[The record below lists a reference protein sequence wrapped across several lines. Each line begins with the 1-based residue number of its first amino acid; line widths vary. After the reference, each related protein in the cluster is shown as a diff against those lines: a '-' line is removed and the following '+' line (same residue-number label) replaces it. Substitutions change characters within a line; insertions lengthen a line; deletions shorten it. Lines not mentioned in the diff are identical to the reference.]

1 MSDEATVL
9 EKPAGTETTSTPTPT
24 TTPSAETPPSADAPQ
39 ADDWRKMIAGDDA
52 KRLEA
57 LQRYSTLQ
65 DYDKAF
71 RDTQAAFRERPKG
84 IQIPKEGASEEE
96 VKAFHDALGVKA
108 DVSEYEITAKLPEN
122 LSDAD
127 QAFLDTVKKTLHAK
141 GGYAATPEVMN
152 TAVELYGSFME
163 EQAAVMAATAAQKEA
178 ETRDALKQEFGA
190 QLDLEMQYAKA
201 AVGQLFGEEFD
212 GIAGMQFADGTRLG
226 DHPKFIKAMMAAG
239 RAIGTED
246 PTFVKALTGDSS
258 GGAQTLQ
265 DRIAEIQKLRL
276 SSDRADQKRYAEASA
291 PGGELQT
298 LMGKLERFT
307 K

>member
-1 MSDEATVL
+1 MSDESTVL
-9 EKPAGTETTSTPTPT
+9 EKPAAEAGPPPASTSAPAPENPPATE
-24 TTPSAETPPSADAPQ
+24 APQ
-39 ADDWRKMIAGDDA
+39 ADDWRKMIAGDDT

-57 LQRYSTLQ
+57 LQRYSSLQ

-71 RDTQAAFRERPKG
+71 RDTQTAFRERPKG

-108 DVSEYEITAKLPEN
+108 DVSEYEITAKLPDD
-122 LSDAD
+122 LSEAD

-178 ETRDALKQEFGA
+178 ETRDALKQEYGP

-212 GIAGMQFADGTRLG
+212 DIAGMQFADGTRLG
-226 DHPKFIKAMMAAG
+226 DNKKFIKAMMAAG

-265 DRIAEIQKLRL
+265 DRIGEIQKLRL
-276 SSDRADQKRYAEASA
+276 SSDKGDQKRYAEASA
-291 PGGELQT
+291 PGGELQQ
-298 LMGKLERFT
+298 LMAKLERFT
-307 K
+307 R